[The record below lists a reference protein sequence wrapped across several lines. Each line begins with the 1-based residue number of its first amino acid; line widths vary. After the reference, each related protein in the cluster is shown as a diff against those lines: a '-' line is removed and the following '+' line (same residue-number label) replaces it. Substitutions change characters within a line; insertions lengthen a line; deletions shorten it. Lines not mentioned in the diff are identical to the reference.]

1 MPVPTSTLSPERH
14 AAALAENLAGV
25 RERIRSAA
33 RRAGRDADAVR
44 LVAVTKTVDA
54 AVAAEIARL
63 GVLDLG
69 ENRTDV
75 LEAKAA
81 EFARTG
87 LAPRW
92 HFVGHLQRNKA
103 AAVARIASLVHSVDS
118 VRLLETLDRLSGEAG
133 RTLDVLAQ
141 VKLAHEPSKSGLD
154 PREVAAFL
162 ERGRALANVRVVGL
176 MAMGPL
182 EADPSRAA
190 DLARDVFRRAADLA
204 REHRASFEREPELSL
219 GMSGDF
225 EIAIEEGATIVRVGS
240 TLFPSAEGAA

>member
-1 MPVPTSTLSPERH
+1 MPAPTSTLPPEHH

-25 RERIRSAA
+25 RERIRAAA
-33 RRAGRDADAVR
+33 RRAGRDGDAVR
-44 LVAVTKTVDA
+44 LVAVTKTVA
-54 AVAAEIARL
+54 ASVAIDVARL
-63 GVLDLG
+63 GTLDLG
-69 ENRTDV
+69 ENRADV

-81 EFARTG
+81 EVARAG

-154 PREVAAFL
+154 PRDLAAFL
-162 ERGRALANVRVVGL
+162 ARGRTLANVRVIGL

-182 EADPSRAA
+182 EADPARQA

-204 REHRASFEREPELSL
+204 REYRASFEREPELSL

-240 TLFPSAEGAA
+240 TLFPNAGGAA